1 MHGRRQF
8 VAWVVPFSGVTNA
21 TLVVCYICQARLP
34 TTQCGNGNEKMTIC
48 FWGDCR
54 SPEGDEEKEIF
65 SPKISG
71 LWKNIIVSFSPFVC
85 CVVGGRWG
93 WRQVSMS
100 LIPWA
105 THVIQW
111 IVQQDAKSKD
121 GANPYKAIPSS
132 DWGLQL
138 DLMKLELLVIAGQ
151 LYCGEYVLKSCTHRP
166 STQGSWEYPKS
177 TFIVA

>member
-21 TLVVCYICQARLP
+21 TLVVCYIFQARLP
-34 TTQCGNGNEKMTIC
+34 TTKRIYQLN
-48 FWGDCR
+48 
-54 SPEGDEEKEIF
+54 
-65 SPKISG
+65 
-71 LWKNIIVSFSPFVC
+71 LIVL

-111 IVQQDAKSKD
+111 MVQQDATSKD
-121 GANPYKAIPSS
+121 RANPYKTIPSS

-177 TFIVA
+177 LHVRAYGKLNDRE

>member
-21 TLVVCYICQARLP
+21 TLVACYICQARLP
-34 TTQCGNGNEKMTIC
+34 TTKRIDRFG
-48 FWGDCR
+48 
-54 SPEGDEEKEIF
+54 S
-65 SPKISG
+65 
-71 LWKNIIVSFSPFVC
+71 IVL

-111 IVQQDAKSKD
+111 MVQQDAIPKG
-121 GANPYKAIPSS
+121 GANPYKTILSS

-138 DLMKLELLVIAGQ
+138 DLMKPELLVIAGRT
-151 LYCGEYVLKSCTHRP
+151 YRGEYVLKSCTHRP
-166 STQGSWEYPKS
+166 STQGSQEYPISHHVWDYGKLGNRE
-177 TFIVA
+177 